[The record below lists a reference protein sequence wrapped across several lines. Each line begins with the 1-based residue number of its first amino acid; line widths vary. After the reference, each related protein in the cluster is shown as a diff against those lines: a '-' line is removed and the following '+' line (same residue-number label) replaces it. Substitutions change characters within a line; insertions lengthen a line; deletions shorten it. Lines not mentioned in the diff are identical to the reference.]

1 MQRARHEHRRHA
13 GGVQRSEISRVA
25 HATGG
30 DHGDVRA
37 LRAQAVYQCQ
47 FRSSLR
53 TDTGQFHRDHPRR
66 PESRRVCPVGAERHA
81 AAIVERQ
88 QRRHARRRQFRQC
101 VWLGQALA
109 AQHGRRAGCTV
120 QRQRGIGIGETTVH
134 PELDL
139 RVTCSQAGDH
149 RRVIAAQPA
158 DGVEVG
164 DIYMAGSRRRD
175 QRIDHVG
182 WRAALDQARA
192 QRLVSLPVATAR
204 VHDPTLHQVDHGYQF
219 RHRKPYM
226 NQRIFVFE
234 FITGGGLAGQ
244 PLPGSLAREGRLMRD
259 ALLRDAA
266 DITGAE
272 LVTLHDARLE
282 APLPDSIAVAN
293 EAGAFDTA
301 FDAALAAAD
310 AALIV
315 APETG
320 DLLATLAARVEA
332 SGSRLL
338 GCDAASC
345 RVATSKSR
353 TARVLAEAGVAVLP
367 HYSDADALP
376 DILGAWAVKPD
387 DGAGCDGLQRL
398 VDRATAARAL
408 RAAGPDHIAQPW
420 LDGEA
425 RSMNLL
431 CARGRAALLSVNRQV
446 LEHGGERVR
455 LAALAVGAVDATPQ
469 HAALAQRIAAAV
481 PGLLGPVGVDFI
493 ETEDGPVVVEI
504 NPRMSTS
511 ACALRAATG
520 LNLVAATLSAARD
533 GTLPST
539 DAPRPHTLTLEAH
552 DETV

>member
-1 MQRARHEHRRHA
+1 MR
-13 GGVQRSEISRVA
+13 
-25 HATGG
+25 
-30 DHGDVRA
+30 
-37 LRAQAVYQCQ
+37 
-47 FRSSLR
+47 
-53 TDTGQFHRDHPRR
+53 
-66 PESRRVCPVGAERHA
+66 AERLA
-81 AAIVERQ
+81 AAVIQRK
-88 QRRHARRRQFRQC
+88 QRRHARRRQFRQRIGI
-101 VWLGQALA
+101 GQAFA
-109 AQHGRRAGCTV
+109 AQHRDRAACAV
-120 QRQRGIGIGETTVH
+120 QRPRGVGIGKTTVH
-134 PELDL
+134 PELDMRMTL
-139 RVTCSQAGDH
+139 GQCGDH
-149 RRVIAAQPA
+149 GRVVAAQPA

-164 DIYMAGSRRRD
+164 DIDMAGGGGGE
-175 QRIDHVG
+175 QRIDHVS
-182 WRAALDQARA
+182 RHTALDQVRA

-244 PLPGSLAREGRLMRD
+244 PLARSLAREGILMRD
-259 ALLRDAA
+259 ALLRDAG
-266 DITGAE
+266 DIVGAT
-272 LVTLHDARLE
+272 VMTLHDARLVS
-282 APLPDSIAVAN
+282 ALPGSVAVAD
-293 EAGAFDTA
+293 ARGFDAA

-310 AALIV
+310 AVLIV

-332 SGSRLL
+332 SGTRLL

-345 RVATSKSR
+345 RVAASKSR
-353 TARVLAEAGVAVLP
+353 TARLLAEAGVAVLP

-398 VDRATAARAL
+398 GDRAAAARAL

-446 LEHGGERVR
+446 LEHRGERVR

-469 HAALAQRIAAAV
+469 HAALAQRIAAAL

-493 ETEDGPVVVEI
+493 ETADGPVVVEI

-539 DAPRPHTLTLEAH
+539 NAPRPHTLTLEAH

>member
-1 MQRARHEHRRHA
+1 
-13 GGVQRSEISRVA
+13 
-25 HATGG
+25 
-30 DHGDVRA
+30 
-37 LRAQAVYQCQ
+37 
-47 FRSSLR
+47 
-53 TDTGQFHRDHPRR
+53 
-66 PESRRVCPVGAERHA
+66 
-81 AAIVERQ
+81 
-88 QRRHARRRQFRQC
+88 
-101 VWLGQALA
+101 
-109 AQHGRRAGCTV
+109 
-120 QRQRGIGIGETTVH
+120 
-134 PELDL
+134 
-139 RVTCSQAGDH
+139 
-149 RRVIAAQPA
+149 
-158 DGVEVG
+158 
-164 DIYMAGSRRRD
+164 
-175 QRIDHVG
+175 
-182 WRAALDQARA
+182 
-192 QRLVSLPVATAR
+192 
-204 VHDPTLHQVDHGYQF
+204 
-219 RHRKPYM
+219 M

-244 PLPGSLAREGRLMRD
+244 PLPGSLAREGRMMRD

-266 DITGAE
+266 DIAGAD

-282 APLPDSIAVAN
+282 AALPDSIAVTD
-293 EAGAFDTA
+293 AGAFDAA
-301 FDAALAAAD
+301 FEAALASAD

-320 DLLATLAARVEA
+320 DLLAGLAARVEA

-338 GCDAASC
+338 GCDAVSC

-387 DGAGCDGLQRL
+387 DGAGCDGLLRL
-398 VDRATAARAL
+398 PDRAAASHAL
-408 RAAGPDHIAQPW
+408 RVAGPAHIAQPW

-446 LEHGGERVR
+446 LEHRSERVR

-469 HAALAQRIAAAV
+469 HAALAQRIAAAL

-533 GTLPST
+533 GTLPSI
-539 DAPRPHTLTLEAH
+539 DPARPHTLTLEAH
-552 DETV
+552 EETV

>member
-1 MQRARHEHRRHA
+1 M
-13 GGVQRSEISRVA
+13 VA

-37 LRAQAVYQCQ
+37 LRAQPVYQCP
-47 FRSSLR
+47 FRPGLR
-53 TDTGQFHRDHPRR
+53 ADPRQFHRDHPCR
-66 PESRRVCPVGAERHA
+66 PESGRVRPVGAERQA
-81 AAIVERQ
+81 AAVVKRQ
-88 QRRHARRRQFRQC
+88 QRRHACRRQFRQR
-101 VWLGQALA
+101 VGVGQAFA
-109 AQHGRRAGCTV
+109 AQYGRRAGRVV
-120 QRQRGIGIGETTVH
+120 QRQRGIGIGETTIH

-139 RVTCSQAGDH
+139 RMTLGQCGDY
-149 RRVIAAQPA
+149 RRVVAAQPA

-164 DIYMAGSRRRD
+164 DVKMAGGGRR
-175 QRIDHVG
+175 QQCVDHVG
-182 WRAALDQARA
+182 RHAALDQARA

-266 DITGAE
+266 DIAGVE

-282 APLPDSIAVAN
+282 APLPGSIAVTDAD
-293 EAGAFDTA
+293 AFDAA
-301 FDAALAAAD
+301 FDAALAGAD
-310 AALIV
+310 AALVV

-332 SGSRLL
+332 SGTRLL
-338 GCDAASC
+338 GGDAASC

-376 DILGAWAVKPD
+376 DVLGAWAVKPD
-387 DGAGCDGLQRL
+387 DGAGCDGLLRL
-398 VDRATAARAL
+398 SDRTAAACAL

-431 CARGRAALLSVNRQV
+431 CARGRAALLSVNGQR
-446 LEHGGERVR
+446 LEHRGERVR

-469 HAALAQRIAAAV
+469 HAALAQRIAAAL

-520 LNLVAATLSAARD
+520 LNLVAATLAAARD
-533 GTLPST
+533 GTLPH
-539 DAPRPHTLTLEAH
+539 AVPPRPHTLTLEAH
-552 DETV
+552 EETV

>member
-1 MQRARHEHRRHA
+1 
-13 GGVQRSEISRVA
+13 
-25 HATGG
+25 
-30 DHGDVRA
+30 
-37 LRAQAVYQCQ
+37 
-47 FRSSLR
+47 
-53 TDTGQFHRDHPRR
+53 
-66 PESRRVCPVGAERHA
+66 
-81 AAIVERQ
+81 
-88 QRRHARRRQFRQC
+88 
-101 VWLGQALA
+101 
-109 AQHGRRAGCTV
+109 
-120 QRQRGIGIGETTVH
+120 
-134 PELDL
+134 
-139 RVTCSQAGDH
+139 
-149 RRVIAAQPA
+149 
-158 DGVEVG
+158 
-164 DIYMAGSRRRD
+164 
-175 QRIDHVG
+175 
-182 WRAALDQARA
+182 
-192 QRLVSLPVATAR
+192 
-204 VHDPTLHQVDHGYQF
+204 
-219 RHRKPYM
+219 M

-259 ALLRDAA
+259 ALLRDAT
-266 DITGAE
+266 DIAGAE

-282 APLPDSIAVAN
+282 APLPGSIAVAD

-320 DLLATLAARVEA
+320 DLLATLTARVDA
-332 SGSRLL
+332 SNTVLL
-338 GCDAASC
+338 GCNAASC

-398 VDRATAARAL
+398 VDRAAAARAL
-408 RAAGPDHIAQPW
+408 RAAGPHHIAQPW

-446 LEHGGERVR
+446 LEHRGERVR

-469 HAALAQRIAAAV
+469 HAALAQRIAAAL

-511 ACALRAATG
+511 ACALRAAIG

-539 DAPRPHTLTLEAH
+539 DLARPHTLTLEAH
-552 DETV
+552 EESV

>member
-1 MQRARHEHRRHA
+1 
-13 GGVQRSEISRVA
+13 
-25 HATGG
+25 
-30 DHGDVRA
+30 
-37 LRAQAVYQCQ
+37 
-47 FRSSLR
+47 
-53 TDTGQFHRDHPRR
+53 
-66 PESRRVCPVGAERHA
+66 
-81 AAIVERQ
+81 
-88 QRRHARRRQFRQC
+88 
-101 VWLGQALA
+101 
-109 AQHGRRAGCTV
+109 
-120 QRQRGIGIGETTVH
+120 
-134 PELDL
+134 
-139 RVTCSQAGDH
+139 
-149 RRVIAAQPA
+149 
-158 DGVEVG
+158 
-164 DIYMAGSRRRD
+164 
-175 QRIDHVG
+175 
-182 WRAALDQARA
+182 
-192 QRLVSLPVATAR
+192 
-204 VHDPTLHQVDHGYQF
+204 
-219 RHRKPYM
+219 M

-266 DITGAE
+266 DIAGAE

-282 APLPDSIAVAN
+282 AALPDSIAVA

-301 FDAALAAAD
+301 FDAALAGAD

-345 RVATSKSR
+345 RVAASKSR

-376 DILGAWAVKPD
+376 DILGPWAVKPD

-398 VDRATAARAL
+398 VDRAVAARAL

-446 LEHGGERVR
+446 LEHHGERVR

-469 HAALAQRIAAAV
+469 HTALAQRIAAAL

-493 ETEDGPVVVEI
+493 ETADGPVVVEI

-520 LNLVAATLSAARD
+520 LNLVAATLNAARD
-533 GTLPST
+533 GALPSV
-539 DAPRPHTLTLEAH
+539 DVPRPHTLTLEAY
-552 DETV
+552 ENTV

>member
-1 MQRARHEHRRHA
+1 
-13 GGVQRSEISRVA
+13 
-25 HATGG
+25 
-30 DHGDVRA
+30 
-37 LRAQAVYQCQ
+37 
-47 FRSSLR
+47 
-53 TDTGQFHRDHPRR
+53 
-66 PESRRVCPVGAERHA
+66 
-81 AAIVERQ
+81 
-88 QRRHARRRQFRQC
+88 
-101 VWLGQALA
+101 
-109 AQHGRRAGCTV
+109 
-120 QRQRGIGIGETTVH
+120 
-134 PELDL
+134 
-139 RVTCSQAGDH
+139 
-149 RRVIAAQPA
+149 
-158 DGVEVG
+158 
-164 DIYMAGSRRRD
+164 
-175 QRIDHVG
+175 
-182 WRAALDQARA
+182 
-192 QRLVSLPVATAR
+192 
-204 VHDPTLHQVDHGYQF
+204 
-219 RHRKPYM
+219 M

-244 PLPGSLAREGRLMRD
+244 PLPASLVREGRLMRD

-266 DITGAE
+266 DIAGAE

-282 APLPDSIAVAN
+282 AALPGSIAVA
-293 EAGAFDTA
+293 ETGAFDAA
-301 FDAALAAAD
+301 FDAALAGAD

-345 RVATSKSR
+345 RVAASKSR

-376 DILGAWAVKPD
+376 DVLGAWAVKPD
-387 DGAGCDGLQRL
+387 DGAGCEGLQRL
-398 VDRATAARAL
+398 GDRAAAARVL

-446 LEHGGERVR
+446 LEHRGERVR

-469 HAALAQRIAAAV
+469 HAALAQRIAAAL

-493 ETEDGPVVVEI
+493 ETADGPVVVEI

-533 GTLPST
+533 GSLPST
-539 DAPRPHTLTLEAH
+539 DAPRPHTLTLDAH
-552 DETV
+552 EETV